1 MEFHTLKIALLQ
13 MHPTDNLQENF
24 QKSARMISQA
34 VQEGAQLICLPEL
47 FTSPYFPQE
56 ENNKHFSLA
65 QFIPGPISDFLCAQA
80 QQNQVTIVGGSI
92 FEKTPEGKYFNTALV
107 INNVGQISGKYRK
120 THIHHDPNYYE
131 QFYFTPGD
139 LGYVQVKVNKITVAP
154 LICYDQWYPE
164 PARINAL
171 QGAHVLVYPTSIGWF
186 PQLRKDEPFSAQR
199 WENAMCAH
207 ASMNGI
213 YVAAVNRVGVDNNLD
228 FWGGSFIADPFGN
241 IVVKGSSTEE
251 EVIMGEI
258 STEKIFDSQEGW
270 DFLKNR
276 RTDLY

>member
-13 MHPTDNLQENF
+13 MHPTDNLQDNF

-80 QQNQVTIVGGSI
+80 LQNQVTIVGGSI

-120 THIHHDPNYYE
+120 THIPHDPNYYE